1 MSALSPRG
9 LLPALLPLLALFPA
23 VPALAQSD
31 DQSGDQGLEAF
42 SALTARSIGPAGMSG
57 RVTAIQAVESDPST
71 IYVGTATGG
80 LWKTTDDGLSWTT
93 LFDEQPVASIGSIA
107 IRQASPDVVWVGT
120 GEGNP
125 RNSASVG
132 NGVFRSLDGG

>member
-1 MSALSPRG
+1 MA
-9 LLPALLPLLALFPA
+9 
-23 VPALAQSD
+23 
-31 DQSGDQGLEAF
+31 
-42 SALTARSIGPAGMSG
+42 
-57 RVTAIQAVESDPST
+57 DPST

-80 LWKTTDDGLSWTT
+80 MWKTTDDGLTWTT

-132 NGVFRSLDGG
+132 NGVFRSLDGGQSWTPAGLEGTEKIHRLLLHPTDPDIATEARTTCS